1 MKYRVLLVAAA
12 ERDLLDLHLFVERH
26 DSPSRADSLLD
37 KIEQA
42 ITSLGQM
49 PERGH
54 APPELARLGI
64 RDFHEIHYKPY
75 RIIYEII
82 DKDVVVHAVVDGRRD
97 LRDLLEE
104 RLLR

>member
-12 ERDLLDLHLFVERH
+12 ERDLLDLHLFVERN
-26 DSPSRADSLLD
+26 DSPARADDLLT

-64 RDFHEIHYKPY
+64 HDLREIHYKPY
-75 RIIYEII
+75 RIFYEII
-82 DKDVVVHAVVDGRRD
+82 GKEVVVHAVADGRRD
-97 LRDLLEE
+97 LRDLLAE